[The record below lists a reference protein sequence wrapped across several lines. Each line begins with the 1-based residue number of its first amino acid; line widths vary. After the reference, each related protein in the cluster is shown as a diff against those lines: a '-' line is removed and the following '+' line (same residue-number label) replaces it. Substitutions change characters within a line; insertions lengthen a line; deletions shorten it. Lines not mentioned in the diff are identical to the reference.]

1 MNKEVAKSYL
11 KSRTFW
17 GAVLVVVS
25 GVVVAMGYTDFAAV
39 IGSIGGALGLVGIR
53 NAEGKLVWKE

>member
-1 MNKEVAKSYL
+1 L